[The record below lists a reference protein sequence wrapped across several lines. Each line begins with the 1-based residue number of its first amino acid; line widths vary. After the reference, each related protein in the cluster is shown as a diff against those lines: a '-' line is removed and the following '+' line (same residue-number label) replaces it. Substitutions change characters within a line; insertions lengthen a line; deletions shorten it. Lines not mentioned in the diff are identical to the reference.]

1 MRIAVVGAG
10 GQGGLFGALLAGAGE
25 EVTLIDRGPH
35 LEAIR
40 KRGLRL
46 VPAQGEPVAVA
57 VDAADDPGAVGPVDL
72 VLFCVKTYD
81 LESAISGAGP
91 LVGKDTAVLSVQN
104 GIDAPTLLARAFGRE
119 RVVAGVSYLSGN
131 VEKPG
136 VITYGGVSGKLLLG
150 PLDNKPRERL
160 EGIVRAFRRA
170 RVDAAVV
177 EDIRTALWE
186 KLVLVC
192 GTGGVLALRRQAIGG
207 VLASADGRVLMRDV
221 MQEAADVSRAAGV
234 FLPEGTPS
242 RLLAFV
248 ESSMAP
254 STRSS
259 LLIDLTAGRR
269 LELETLNGAIVRLGA
284 DVGVPTP
291 LNFAIYAAL
300 EPYKGGATA

>member
-1 MRIAVVGAG
+1 MRMAVVGAG
-10 GQGGLFGALLAGAGE
+10 GQGGLFGALLARSGE
-25 EVTLIDRGPH
+25 DVTLIDRGPH

-46 VPAQGEPVAVA
+46 VPAQGESLTVT

-81 LESAISGAGP
+81 LEGAISDAGP

-104 GIDAPTLLARAFGRE
+104 GIDASMLLARAFGRE
-119 RVVAGVSYLSGN
+119 KVVAGVSYLSGN
-131 VEKPG
+131 VEEPG
-136 VITYGGVSGKLLLG
+136 VITYGGISGKLLLG
-150 PLDNKPRERL
+150 PLNSMPRERL
-160 EGIVRAFRRA
+160 EGIASAFRRA

-177 EDIRTALWE
+177 DDIRAALWE

-192 GTGGVLALRRQAIGG
+192 ATGGVLALRRQSIGG
-207 VLASADGRVLMRDV
+207 VLATPAGRELLRGVMEEATDV
-221 MQEAADVSRAAGV
+221 ARAVGI
-234 FLPEGTPS
+234 FLPEETPS
-242 RLLAFV
+242 RLLALV

-259 LLIDLTAGRR
+259 LLIDLTTGRR
-269 LELETLNGAIVRLGA
+269 LELEALNGTIVRLGA
-284 DVGVPTP
+284 DVSVPTP
-291 LNFAIYAAL
+291 LNFTIYAAL